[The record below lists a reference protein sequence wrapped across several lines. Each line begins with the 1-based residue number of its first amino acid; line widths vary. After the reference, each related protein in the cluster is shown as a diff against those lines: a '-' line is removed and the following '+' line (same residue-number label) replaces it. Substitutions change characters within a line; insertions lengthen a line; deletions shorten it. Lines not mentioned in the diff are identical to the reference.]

1 MFSVILGCSKHR
13 VPKREK
19 GCLQCVEKSM
29 CPALPPLP
37 PCALLTRDVEYLNL
51 DMEIGSVMKEPVTS
65 KNTDMASMFKVK

>member
-1 MFSVILGCSKHR
+1 
-13 VPKREK
+13 
-19 GCLQCVEKSM
+19 M